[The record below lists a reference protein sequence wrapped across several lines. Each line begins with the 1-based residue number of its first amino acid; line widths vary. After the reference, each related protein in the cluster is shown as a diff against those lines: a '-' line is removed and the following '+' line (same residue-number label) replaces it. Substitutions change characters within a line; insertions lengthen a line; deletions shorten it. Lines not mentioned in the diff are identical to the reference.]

1 MSANAGERSENA
13 GALAER
19 SASAPPPRVQE
30 ASRDEEGV
38 GEEDALPP
46 PPLPR
51 EDPTPPGALPR
62 ISWRRAVGIFHLYLA
77 WLIADAVG
85 LCVSFPAAHPTFARR
100 AVRDPWTPPTFF
112 FCEKKKTFFKMTV
125 FFFLLRRESRRSPRK
140 KLVVAPARAVLTSA
154 RLTPPSL
161 PSLLPPPAPPF
172 INPFF
177 LF

>member
-51 EDPTPPGALPR
+51 EDPTQPGALPR

-100 AVRDPWTPPTFF
+100 AVRDPSTPPTL
-112 FCEKKKTFFKMTV
+112 
-125 FFFLLRRESRRSPRK
+125 FFL
-140 KLVVAPARAVLTSA
+140 
-154 RLTPPSL
+154 
-161 PSLLPPPAPPF
+161 
-172 INPFF
+172 
-177 LF
+177 

>member
-100 AVRDPWTPPTFF
+100 AVRDPSTPPTFF

-125 FFFLLRRESRRSPRK
+125 FFSFYGASRVGLLAKSSSSRGRPHLRAAHPTFPPVPSPPTR
-140 KLVVAPARAVLTSA
+140 
-154 RLTPPSL
+154 
-161 PSLLPPPAPPF
+161 PPF
-172 INPFF
+172 Y
-177 LF
+177 